1 MGGTGLEPVT
11 PSLSNSFVVSAADAD
26 RLRKP
31 ILSRDFFLARTAA
44 DLRRNAPF
52 CAPGVGCM
60 WDGVVA
66 RFANGQRLLHLGCI
80 CVSACLGFVVVA

>member
-31 ILSRDFFLARTAA
+31 ILSRDFFLVPLAG
-44 DLRRNAPF
+44 APTR
-52 CAPGVGCM
+52 AG
-60 WDGVVA
+60 
-66 RFANGQRLLHLGCI
+66 
-80 CVSACLGFVVVA
+80 